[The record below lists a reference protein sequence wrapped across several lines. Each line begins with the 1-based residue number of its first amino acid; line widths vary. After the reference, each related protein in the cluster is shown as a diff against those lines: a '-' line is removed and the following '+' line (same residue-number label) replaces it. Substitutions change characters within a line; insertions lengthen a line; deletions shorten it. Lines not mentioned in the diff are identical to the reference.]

1 MPTTSNSAV
10 NRLRTRDQTPP
21 YVPVD
26 PDFVVLCSQGYNPQR
41 FKFDKRN
48 ARGGWALIM
57 QLIENDYVPMRH
69 RNELWLYGPP
79 EGDE

>member
-1 MPTTSNSAV
+1 
-10 NRLRTRDQTPP
+10 
-21 YVPVD
+21 
-26 PDFVVLCSQGYNPQR
+26 VLCSQGYNPQR